1 MAIKRHKRGNRVYLA
16 EYKSIRQGKKV
27 ISKFIRYIGP
37 EDKLSTSEKPR
48 KRVLDRLN
56 LASSYRAGDV
66 RLLWAIAQ
74 NLDFIPIIDRICCG
88 NSHIEGA
95 SPGKLLTIW
104 AINRVIDPESAT
116 QLERWVPTTDLPY
129 LAGIPAKEFTKDAF
143 LSALDFVC
151 MDDQASGRVAD
162 LSAELDDALYQK
174 WRHDHP
180 LPLGDKETLAYDLT
194 TVLFFGVSCPLAEL
208 GYNPERIRRRQVN
221 LAVLVSKHDK
231 HPIAHFVYNGSR
243 HSAST
248 VKNLL
253 ARLNAVSIEPGTLI
267 WDRGNVS
274 RRYVEMVEDMG
285 WKLICGI
292 PKTSKEAKEIISM
305 TNVPIGP
312 DTLARSSRAGHIYA
326 IKTRSKLYGRERSLV
341 VYTNRERGVKDADAR
356 NEALAILGRELDEL
370 SEKGRAWSEKR
381 LHSQIKS
388 ILNSWSDFIDAR
400 VSRKKEGAR
409 IVWSYKTQELR
420 LAESIDGKWL
430 VLSTDDALDA
440 NEVVNEYLEK
450 DFIEKVFRVLKTQE
464 EVEPVRH
471 RLEHRVR
478 AYLFVCMLAYR
489 LLSVLQWKLKEAS
502 GKEDSWESADTLLQ
516 ALARVERVELTF
528 GNEIKTLYLNV
539 TKAIT
544 DTLREIGMK
553 EILKEETRLADCLK
567 M

>member
-37 EDKLSTSEKPR
+37 EDKLSTTDKPH

-56 LASSYRAGDV
+56 LSSSYRAGDV

-74 NLDFIPIIDRICCG
+74 DLDFIHIIDRICCG
-88 NSHIEGA
+88 NSHIEGV

-104 AINRVIDPESAT
+104 AINRAIDPESAT

-129 LAGIPAKEFTKDAF
+129 LAGIPANECTKAAF
-143 LSALDFVC
+143 LSVLDFIC
-151 MDDQASGRVAD
+151 LDDRASGRVAD

-180 LPLGDKETLAYDLT
+180 LPPGDKETLAYDLT

-231 HPIAHFVYNGSR
+231 HPIAHFVYKGSR
-243 HSAST
+243 HSVST

-253 ARLNAVSIEPGTLI
+253 ARLNSMTIEQGTLI

-274 RRYVEMVEDMG
+274 KSYVKTVEDME

-305 TNVPIGP
+305 TDVPIGP
-312 DTLARSSRAGHIYA
+312 DTLVRSSRAGHIYA
-326 IKTRSKLYGRERSLV
+326 IKTESKLYGRERSVV
-341 VYTNRERGVKDADAR
+341 VYTNRERGIKETDLR
-356 NEALAILGRELDEL
+356 NEALAIVGRELDEL
-370 SEKGRAWSEKR
+370 SEKGKDWSEKR
-381 LHSQIKS
+381 LHCKIKT
-388 ILNSWSDFIDAR
+388 ILNSWSNFIDAR

-409 IVWSYKTQELR
+409 IVWSYKKQELK
-420 LAESIDGKWL
+420 LAERTDGKWL
-430 VLSTDDALDA
+430 ILSTDETRDA
-440 NEVVNEYLEK
+440 NDAVNEYLEK

-502 GKEDSWESADTLLQ
+502 AMRLRVKVQ
-516 ALARVERVELTF
+516 IRCCNPLA
-528 GNEIKTLYLNV
+528 G
-539 TKAIT
+539 
-544 DTLREIGMK
+544 
-553 EILKEETRLADCLK
+553 
-567 M
+567 

>member
-1 MAIKRHKRGNRVYLA
+1 V
-16 EYKSIRQGKKV
+16 
-27 ISKFIRYIGP
+27 
-37 EDKLSTSEKPR
+37 
-48 KRVLDRLN
+48 
-56 LASSYRAGDV
+56 
-66 RLLWAIAQ
+66 
-74 NLDFIPIIDRICCG
+74 
-88 NSHIEGA
+88 
-95 SPGKLLTIW
+95 
-104 AINRVIDPESAT
+104 
-116 QLERWVPTTDLPY
+116 
-129 LAGIPAKEFTKDAF
+129 
-143 LSALDFVC
+143 
-151 MDDQASGRVAD
+151 
-162 LSAELDDALYQK
+162 
-174 WRHDHP
+174 
-180 LPLGDKETLAYDLT
+180 
-194 TVLFFGVSCPLAEL
+194 
-208 GYNPERIRRRQVN
+208 
-221 LAVLVSKHDK
+221 
-231 HPIAHFVYNGSR
+231 
-243 HSAST
+243 
-248 VKNLL
+248 
-253 ARLNAVSIEPGTLI
+253 
-267 WDRGNVS
+267 
-274 RRYVEMVEDMG
+274 
-285 WKLICGI
+285 
-292 PKTSKEAKEIISM
+292 
-305 TNVPIGP
+305 
-312 DTLARSSRAGHIYA
+312 A

-341 VYTNRERGVKDADAR
+341 VYTSRERGVKDADAR

-370 SEKGRAWSEKR
+370 SEKGKDWSEKR

-409 IVWSYKTQELR
+409 IVRSYKKQELR
-420 LAESIDGKWL
+420 VAESIDGKWL

-516 ALARVERVELTF
+516 ALGRVERVELTF

>member
-1 MAIKRHKRGNRVYLA
+1 MAIKRHKRGNRVYLE

-37 EDKLSTSEKPR
+37 EDEQSTSDNLR
-48 KRVLDRLN
+48 KRVLDRVN
-56 LASSYRAGDV
+56 LSSSYRAGDV

-74 NLDFIPIIDRICCG
+74 DLDFILIMDRICCG
-88 NSHIEGA
+88 KSQIEGR

-104 AINRVIDPESAT
+104 AINRAIDPESAT
-116 QLERWVPTTDLPY
+116 QVERWIPTTDLPY

-151 MDDQASGRVAD
+151 MNDRASGRVAD
-162 LSAELDDALYQK
+162 LSAELDDVLYQK
-174 WRHDHP
+174 WRSDHP
-180 LPLGDKETLAYDLT
+180 LPPGEKETLAYDLK

-208 GYNPERIRRRQVN
+208 GYNPERIRRRQAN

-231 HPIAHFVYNGSR
+231 HPIAHFVYKGSR

-253 ARLNAVSIEPGTLI
+253 SRLNGMSIESGTLI

-274 RRYVEMVEDMG
+274 KSYVKMVEDME

-292 PKTSKEAKEIISM
+292 PKTSKEAKEAIS
-305 TNVPIGP
+305 TTEVPIGP

-326 IKTRSKLYGRERSLV
+326 IKMRSKLYGRERSLV
-341 VYTNRERGVKDADAR
+341 VYTNRERGVKEADTR
-356 NEALAILGRELDEL
+356 NEALAIVGRELDDL
-370 SEKGRAWSEKR
+370 SEKGMDWSEKR

-388 ILNSWSDFIDAR
+388 ILNSWSTFIDAR
-400 VSRKKEGAR
+400 VSRKKEGPR
-409 IVWSYKTQELR
+409 IVWSYKKQELR
-420 LAESIDGKWL
+420 LAECIDGKWL
-430 VLSTDDALDA
+430 ILSTDETLNASEA
-440 NEVVNEYLEK
+440 VNVYLEK

-489 LLSVLQWKLKEAS
+489 LLSALQWKLKEAS
-502 GKEDSWESADTLLQ
+502 GREDSWERADTLLQ
-516 ALARVERVELTF
+516 ALARVERVEVTF

-544 DTLREIGMK
+544 DSLKEIGMNDL
-553 EILKEETRLADCLK
+553 LKEETRLDDRLK

>member
-37 EDKLSTSEKPR
+37 EDKVSTGEKTC
-48 KRVLDRLN
+48 KRVLDRLSFSN
-56 LASSYRAGDV
+56 SCRAGDV

-74 NLDFIPIIDRICCG
+74 NHDFIPIIDRICCG
-88 NSHIEGA
+88 NSHIIGV

-129 LAGIPAKEFTKDAF
+129 LAGIPAKEFTKAAF

-151 MDDQASGRVAD
+151 MDDRASGRVAD
-162 LSAELDDALYQK
+162 LSAELDDALSQK
-174 WRHDHP
+174 WRSDHP
-180 LPLGDKETLAYDLT
+180 LPPGEKETLAYDLT

-208 GYNPERIRRRQVN
+208 GYNPERIRRRQAN

-253 ARLNAVSIEPGTLI
+253 TRLNGMSIESGTLI
-267 WDRGNVS
+267 WDRGNAS
-274 RRYVEMVEDMG
+274 KSYVEMVENMG

-292 PKTSKEAKEIISM
+292 PKTSQEAKEAIS
-305 TNVPIGP
+305 TTDIPIGP

-326 IKTRSKLYGRERSLV
+326 IKTRGKIYGRERSLV
-341 VYTNRERGVKDADAR
+341 VYTNRERGVKETDTR
-356 NEALAILGRELDEL
+356 NEALAIAGRELDEL
-370 SEKGRAWSEKR
+370 SVKGKDWSEKR

-388 ILNSWSDFIDAR
+388 ILNSWSNFIDAR
-400 VSRKKEGAR
+400 VSRKKEDPR
-409 IVWSYKTQELR
+409 IVWSYKKQELR
-420 LAESIDGKWL
+420 LAECIDGKWL
-430 VLSTDDALDA
+430 ILATDETLDA
-440 NEVVNEYLEK
+440 NEAVNEYLEK

-471 RLEHRVR
+471 RFEHRVR

-489 LLSVLQWKLKEAS
+489 LLSALQWKLKEAS
-502 GKEDSWESADTLLQ
+502 GRADSWERADTLLQ
-516 ALARVERVELTF
+516 ALARVERVEVTF

-544 DTLREIGMK
+544 DSLK
-553 EILKEETRLADCLK
+553 EIEMTELLKEETRLVNSLE

>member
-27 ISKFIRYIGP
+27 ISKFVRYIGP
-37 EDKLSTSEKPR
+37 EDKLSATDKPR

-56 LASSYRAGDV
+56 LSSSYKAGDV

-74 NLDFIPIIDRICCG
+74 DLDFIPIIDGICCG
-88 NSHIEGA
+88 NSHIEGV
-95 SPGKLLTIW
+95 SPGKLLTLW

-129 LAGIPAKEFTKDAF
+129 LAGIASKECTKAAF
-143 LSALDFVC
+143 LSALDFIC
-151 MDDQASGRVAD
+151 MDDRASGHVAD

-174 WRHDHP
+174 WRQDHP
-180 LPLGDKETLAYDLT
+180 LPPGDKETLAYDLT

-253 ARLNAVSIEPGTLI
+253 TRLNSMTIEQGTLI

-274 RRYVEMVEDMG
+274 ESYVKTVEDME

-292 PKTSKEAKEIISM
+292 PKTSNEAKEIIRM
-305 TNVPIGP
+305 TDVLIGP
-312 DTLARSSRAGHIYA
+312 DTLVRSSRAGHIYA
-326 IKTRSKLYGRERSLV
+326 IKTKSKLYGRERSVV
-341 VYTNRERGVKDADAR
+341 VYTNRERGIKEADDR
-356 NEALAILGRELDEL
+356 NEALAIVGKELDEL
-370 SEKGRAWSEKR
+370 CEKGKAKSEKH
-381 LHSQIKS
+381 LHSKIKF
-388 ILNSWSDFIDAR
+388 ILNSWSNFIDAR
-400 VSRKKEGAR
+400 VSRKKEGPR
-409 IVWSYKTQELR
+409 IVWSYKKQELK
-420 LAESIDGKWL
+420 LAERTDGKWL
-430 VLSTDDALDA
+430 ILSTDETRAA
-440 NEVVNEYLEK
+440 NEAVNEYLEK

-502 GKEDSWESADTLLQ
+502 GHEDSWERADALLH
-516 ALARVERVELTF
+516 ALGRVERVDVTF
-528 GNEIKTLYLNV
+528 GNETKTWYLNV

-544 DTLREIGMK
+544 DSLKEIGMK
-553 EILKEETRLADCLK
+553 ELLKEETRLVNSLE